1 MLTVRKAK
9 TVTLSVCDTGIGVP
23 EATRSKVFEPF
34 FTTKKV
40 GKGTGLG
47 LSISYSIV
55 KECGGKIDVT
65 TNTNG
70 GACFNLHFP
79 MIVEP
84 S

>member
-1 MLTVRKAK
+1 M
-9 TVTLSVCDTGIGVP
+9 
-23 EATRSKVFEPF
+23 FEPF
-34 FTTKKV
+34 YTTKKV

-55 KECGGKIDVT
+55 KECGGSIEVT
-65 TNTNG
+65 ANPDG

-79 MIVEP
+79 IVKDP